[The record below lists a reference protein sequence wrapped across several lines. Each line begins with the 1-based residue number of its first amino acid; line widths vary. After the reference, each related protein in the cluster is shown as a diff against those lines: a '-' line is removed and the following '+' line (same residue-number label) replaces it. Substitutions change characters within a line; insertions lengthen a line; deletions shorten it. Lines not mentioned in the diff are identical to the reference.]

1 MRENVEDSLGFDY
14 CAQVSG
20 RKSRGGAEAPRGFFC
35 WGAAMDDEAVV
46 ERLMRKWGLAAEAK
60 ERAALTKRQ
69 QQAAALERRWAL
81 PPRSDT
87 SRVYL
92 EDVRGRHRGVL

>member
-1 MRENVEDSLGFDY
+1 MRENVRNRLGFDY
-14 CAQVSG
+14 CAQARG
-20 RKSRGGAEAPRGFFC
+20 RESRGGAEAPRGFFC

-60 ERAALTKRQ
+60 EQVAATKRQ

-81 PPRSDT
+81 PPRSDIR
-87 SRVYL
+87 RVYL